1 MSERKALGIWPHP
14 PLKID
19 ELVTFLAPVV
29 EEQGFFPKV
38 WEEHQGGELISEYLV
53 IEKNQSDEFVVRSRR
68 HHPTNPTILAEE
80 SEKRFKNPKEACS
93 FYLKWAFNLPGDLD
107 GWKVEE

>member
-1 MSERKALGIWPHP
+1 MSEREALGIWPHP
-14 PLKID
+14 PLGFD
-19 ELVTFLAPVV
+19 ELVTFLAPIV
-29 EEQGFFPKV
+29 EEQGFFPIV
-38 WEEHQGGELISEYLV
+38 WEEHKDGEIVSEDIV

-80 SEKRFKNPKEACS
+80 SENRFQNPKDACA
-93 FYLKWAFNLPGDLD
+93 FYLRWALYLPGDLD